1 MLAAGSPLN
10 WYRVLTAH
18 HTSIGSRM
26 DHSHWSRSTQILC
39 SDWFRSKCSYASSLR
54 HGSLW
59 HKGRKQGL
67 HVLNVGVGVLH
78 SDWLART
85 GLEHIAVTQTASNTY
100 SAQLVS
106 GARPR
111 NPHSV
116 ISSHRD
122 ETGWECDLP
131 GLPGSDHQQ
140 KVELAYSDTNL
151 SLPLPLCN
159 TNCKYLPTDC
169 ANCLQIYPL
178 LCSGLEGVRPRQL
191 RSKYIVQ
198 RCQIISYNTSDWTTE
213 TGRNQAAVFAD

>member
-1 MLAAGSPLN
+1 
-10 WYRVLTAH
+10 
-18 HTSIGSRM
+18 M

-39 SDWFRSKCSYASSLR
+39 SDWFRSKCSYASSHR
-54 HGSLW
+54 YGSLW
-59 HKGRKQGL
+59 YKGRKQGL

-131 GLPGSDHQQ
+131 GLAWLWPPAEGGAGVLWYQS
-140 KVELAYSDTNL
+140 L

-178 LCSGLEGVRPRQL
+178 LCSGLEGVRARQL

-198 RCQIISYNTSDWTTE
+198 RCQIISYNTSDGPVSDWTTE

>member
-1 MLAAGSPLN
+1 
-10 WYRVLTAH
+10 
-18 HTSIGSRM
+18 M

-39 SDWFRSKCSYASSLR
+39 SDWFRSKCFYASSLR
-54 HGSLW
+54 HSSLW
-59 HKGRKQGL
+59 YKGRKKGL
-67 HVLNVGVGVLH
+67 HVLNVGVRVLH

-131 GLPGSDHQQ
+131 GLALTTSRRWSWRTLIPISLSLSLSVIQIANISPPTVQIVCKYIHCCALGWRGWGRDSWDLNILSRDVRSSRTTRQ
-140 KVELAYSDTNL
+140 TNL
-151 SLPLPLCN
+151 CQTEPLRL
-159 TNCKYLPTDC
+159 
-169 ANCLQIYPL
+169 AEIRLQF
-178 LCSGLEGVRPRQL
+178 S
-191 RSKYIVQ
+191 
-198 RCQIISYNTSDWTTE
+198 QIN
-213 TGRNQAAVFAD
+213 